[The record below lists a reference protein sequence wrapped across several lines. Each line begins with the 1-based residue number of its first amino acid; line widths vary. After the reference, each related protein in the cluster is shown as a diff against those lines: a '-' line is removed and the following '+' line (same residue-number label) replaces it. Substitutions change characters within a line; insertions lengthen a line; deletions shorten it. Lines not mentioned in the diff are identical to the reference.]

1 MSLPFTSLS
10 LNCVET
16 GSASPMEGQDLLF
29 NLLTNRAERDRVRGA
44 FPPSPEVRWVAGVGE
59 GVKEN

>member
-1 MSLPFTSLS
+1 
-10 LNCVET
+10 
-16 GSASPMEGQDLLF
+16 MEGQDLLF

-59 GVKEN
+59 GGEGKLKCFLATVLAIVSSSVG